1 MATRRVSRRSRGKP
15 VLALPDGVVA
25 ITPRGRTYFYY
36 TPGRGGQ
43 NQGKRVRL
51 PDDPHSPAFWQ
62 AYREF
67 SGHEGATPIAA
78 KAGTFDALIDAY
90 LVSPEFLKK
99 AASTQALNRHYLG
112 IIRDVW
118 GDLRADGVR
127 PKHVLD
133 FRDKF
138 ADTPRKAD
146 ELVSTLRTIFAWG
159 RPRELAGET
168 NPAIDIGKLSGGDG
182 WAAWQADDIAY
193 ARQHLRLDLWHAAAL
208 ALYTGQRQGDVLKMQ
223 WNAIR
228 DGRITVRQDKTG
240 KPLTIPLHRDLVTIL
255 DQIDRRSIRILV
267 NRRGKPWS
275 TGFRS
280 AWQDAMNADAF
291 ADFRAR
297 RLVFHGLRK
306 TAVNFLLEAGATVPQ
321 TAAVTGQSHQMVAH
335 YAKGV
340 DQGKLASAAILK
352 WEGKNGA

>member
-1 MATRRVSRRSRGKP
+1 MTTRRGSRKSGRKP
-15 VLALPDGVVA
+15 VLPLPDGVVM
-25 ITPRGRTYFYY
+25 ISPRGKEYFYF
-36 TPGRGGQ
+36 TPGRGGP
-43 NQGKRVRL
+43 NPGKRVRL

-62 AYREF
+62 AYREA
-67 SGHEGATPIAA
+67 SGRPAGPPQA

-90 LVSPEFLKK
+90 LVSPDFLKK
-99 AASTQALNRHYLG
+99 ASSTRCLNKHYLG

-118 GDLRADGVR
+118 GDMRADGVR
-127 PKHVLD
+127 PKHVLEL
-133 FRDKF
+133 RDAF

-159 RPRELAGET
+159 RPREMAGET
-168 NPAIDIGKLSGGDG
+168 NPAADIGKLSGGDG
-182 WAAWQADDIAY
+182 WAAWQMGDITY
-193 ARQHLRLDLWHAAAL
+193 ARQHLRPDLWRAAAL
-208 ALYTGQRQGDVLKMQ
+208 ALYTGQRQADVLKMR
-223 WNAIR
+223 WSAIH
-228 DGRITVRQDKTG
+228 GGSIAVRQNKTG

-255 DQIDRRSIRILV
+255 DQIEKRSISILT
-267 NRRGKPWS
+267 NSRGQPWA

-280 AWQDAMNADAF
+280 AWQDAMNAEAF

-306 TAVNFLLEAGATVPQ
+306 SSVNFLLEAGATVPQ

-340 DQGKLASAAILK
+340 DQAKMASAAILK
-352 WEGKNGA
+352 WEAKNGA